1 MSPGQ
6 SDQHLDHELL
16 QERLQAA
23 VLRGQLALVMGE
35 DEAVSAWLG
44 QLAVTLSDDT
54 EVVRLD
60 ASEGYSAAGLV
71 QDLVNALDVAPDH
84 LLARLQTRAS
94 GLPLVL
100 IVDNG
105 ECLGSGALHALRD
118 LLARGGGGLGVLV
131 GGESELPELLAEAQL
146 EPAYQARADTP
157 PAYTEVLDILA
168 PENPSWHDWVP
179 WKHLAAVVGLSLLVW
194 LFWPEEPSGSDAA
207 GTALELPPPDRQ
219 GSGSAVEPSEAADK
233 VTERPNHESERAEV
247 AASAGTPPGEP
258 AGPEQGESGGSRV
271 DRASPASDAG
281 AENNP
286 AQPGA
291 RPSSLDAELA
301 YRGEDWL
308 LTRAPDHWM
317 LQLALAADEERART
331 LMNRLGPDRGA
342 YYRAQR
348 DGEVVYIV
356 LAGPYESRSQALG
369 ARADLPGAW
378 AARGPFPRL
387 LRDIAAEIQDG

>member
-1 MSPGQ
+1 MSPGH

-23 VLRGQLALVMGE
+23 VLRGQLALVTGD

-84 LLARLQTRAS
+84 LLARLETRAS

-105 ECLGSGALHALRD
+105 ECLGSRVLHALRD
-118 LLARGGGGLGVLV
+118 LLSRGGGGLGVLV
-131 GGESELPELLAEAQL
+131 GGESELPDLLAEAQL
-146 EPAYQARADTP
+146 EPVYRARADAP
-157 PAYTEVLDILA
+157 PAYTEA
-168 PENPSWHDWVP
+168 PAMVVPQNRSWHEWVP

-194 LFWPEEPSGSDAA
+194 LFWPEEPSGGEAA
-207 GTALELPPPDRQ
+207 GTALELPSPDSQ
-219 GSGSAVEPSEAADK
+219 GGGSAVEPSEAADK
-233 VTERPNHESERAEV
+233 VKERPNHENESAEV
-247 AASAGTPPGEP
+247 AASAGTPPDEP
-258 AGPEQGESGGSRV
+258 AGAEQGESGGSRV
-271 DRASPASDAG
+271 DPESPPSDAG
-281 AENNP
+281 AENDSAP
-286 AQPGA
+286 PGA

-331 LMNRLGPDRGA
+331 LMDSLGPDRGA

-356 LAGPYESRSQALG
+356 LAGPYGSRSQALG
-369 ARADLPGAW
+369 ARANLPGAW
-378 AARGPFPRL
+378 AERGPFPRPV
-387 LRDIAAEIQDG
+387 RDIAAEIQDG